1 MNLKAIFYVL
11 SILVIGA
18 SAYFALDSSKKVQS
32 QIDTFRETRD
42 TKQRVEQSIAKTE
55 GELSDTEGALTEAK
69 NLNSELESTKENEIA
84 KETSMQ
90 KSLDKYDTE
99 IAEHDAELAK
109 LAQVM
114 EEIKAKIGDIEWSEV
129 PDKITEL
136 QEERKTQG
144 TRLDELIMITT
155 KLTKEVSD
163 KRAEN
168 TRQNGRL
175 ADIRKKI
182 ALNSKVGAITT
193 VDSTWGFVIVNLGT
207 NNSNVTPQS
216 KLLVSRNGTLLGSL
230 KPTSVEAT
238 QTVCDLNA
246 RDLKSGV
253 RIQPGDR
260 VTLAES
266 VGN

>member
-1 MNLKAIFYVL
+1 
-11 SILVIGA
+11 
-18 SAYFALDSSKKVQS
+18 
-32 QIDTFRETRD
+32 
-42 TKQRVEQSIAKTE
+42 
-55 GELSDTEGALTEAK
+55 
-69 NLNSELESTKENEIA
+69 
-84 KETSMQ
+84 
-90 KSLDKYDTE
+90 
-99 IAEHDAELAK
+99 
-109 LAQVM
+109 M

-136 QEERKTQG
+136 QEERKSQG

-193 VDSTWGFVIVNLGT
+193 VDSTWGFVIVNLGA